1 MNSILLVED
10 EAHLRDLYKDEI
22 EDAGFTV
29 WSVTSGRE
37 AIDWIKKERPQLI
50 VLDIM
55 LPDISGLQVLQEI
68 KTIDKTI
75 PIIINSAFS
84 VYKTDFLSWMADD
97 YIVKSS
103 SIIELINTIKHHA
116 RPLTGQPDLV
126 AT

>member
-10 EAHLRDLYKDEI
+10 EGHLRDLYRDEI
-22 EDAGFTV
+22 EEAGFTV
-29 WSVTSGRE
+29 RSVSSGRE

-97 YIVKSS
+97 YVVKSS
-103 SIIELINTIKHHA
+103 SFSELINIIKHHA
-116 RPLTGQPDLV
+116 QPLTGLPDLV
-126 AT
+126 TT

>member
-1 MNSILLVED
+1 MNPILLVED
-10 EAHLRDLYKDEI
+10 EAHLRDLYRDEL

-29 WSVTSGRE
+29 WPVSSGRE

-68 KTIDKTI
+68 KTFDKTI

-97 YIVKSS
+97 YVVKSS
-103 SIIELINTIKHHA
+103 SISELLSKIKQHA
-116 RPLTGQPDLV
+116 PPFMNQPSLA